1 MSSHDAPRAVLDTNV
16 LVAAGFRPRSAS
28 GRLAAAV
35 RDGRLL
41 ALWTEATRAEAVSV
55 LGRIPP
61 LRPAD
66 LGALFPEAGQV
77 QLLLDSDRFDRVPGP
92 ADRTFAALASAA
104 GAPLVTADA
113 PLAEGA
119 RAHGV
124 DVRAPSEAARSLL

>member
-1 MSSHDAPRAVLDTNV
+1 M
-16 LVAAGFRPRSAS
+16 
-28 GRLAAAV
+28 

-41 ALWTEATRAEAVSV
+41 ALWTEATRAEAVAV

-61 LRPAD
+61 LRDLD

-77 QLLLDSDRFDRVPGP
+77 HLLLDPDSFDRVPGP

-104 GAPLVTADA
+104 SAPLVTADA

-119 RAHGV
+119 HAHGV
-124 DVRAPSEAARSLL
+124 DVRAPGETARLL